1 MPRTASDTSGA
12 LPGRA
17 APQLADAKF
26 KKSPGACGPF
36 MLTRP
41 LIAHLRKHFS
51 LDWQGIH
58 GAPHWARVRA
68 NGLRLA
74 ETTGAHQAVV
84 ELFAFLHDSC
94 RLDEYEDPGHG
105 ERAAGLAH
113 ELRDRYFELPDA
125 EFSWLVAACKG
136 HSDGLTDAAHVTILT
151 CWDADRLDLGRIGIR
166 PKPTKLCTSAARDP
180 GVIEWAYQRSRRG
193 GRY

>member
-1 MPRTASDTSGA
+1 
-12 LPGRA
+12 
-17 APQLADAKF
+17 
-26 KKSPGACGPF
+26 

-74 ETTGAHQAVV
+74 GITGAHQAVV
-84 ELFAFLHDSC
+84 ELFAFLHD
-94 RLDEYEDPGHG
+94 
-105 ERAAGLAH
+105 
-113 ELRDRYFELPDA
+113 
-125 EFSWLVAACKG
+125 AC
-136 HSDGLTDAAHVTILT
+136 LT

-166 PKPTKLCTSAARDP
+166 PKGTKLCTSAARDP
-180 GVIEWAYQRSRRG
+180 AVIEWAYQRSRPG
-193 GRY
+193 GRS

>member
-1 MPRTASDTSGA
+1 MPRTASDARGA
-12 LPGRA
+12 LPGWA

-26 KKSPGACGPF
+26 KNSHGACSPF

-41 LIAHLRKHFS
+41 LIAHLRKHFA

-74 ETTGAHQAVV
+74 EITGAHQAVV

-105 ERAAGLAH
+105 GRAAAW
-113 ELRDRYFELPDA
+113 PA
-125 EFSWLVAACKG
+125 
-136 HSDGLTDAAHVTILT
+136 
-151 CWDADRLDLGRIGIR
+151 
-166 PKPTKLCTSAARDP
+166 TSATGSSHCPMRNFPGSSPPARGTATD
-180 GVIEWAYQRSRRG
+180 
-193 GRY
+193 